1 MKKEGF
7 GTVIISNMA
16 EPTYQSLML
25 EQEWMHYFDRAII
38 SGILGINKPDQRI
51 FNYALKLM
59 QLDATEVLFLD
70 DLPHN
75 VAGAKE
81 AGLHAL
87 LFSNTQTLAEELKT
101 HYPKLP
107 VEGLGCSTM

>member
-1 MKKEGF
+1 LKKEGF

-25 EQEWMHYFDRAII
+25 QQEWMHYFDRAII
-38 SGILGINKPDQRI
+38 SGILGINKLDQRI
-51 FNYALKLM
+51 FHHAIKLI
-59 QLDATEVLFLD
+59 QFEITEVLFLD

-75 VAGAKE
+75 VARAKE

-87 LFSNTQTLAEELKT
+87 LFPNTQTLAEELKHT
-101 HYPKLP
+101 TPN
-107 VEGLGCSTM
+107 CQ